1 MTERERAAI
10 KAARRLLAAVSNI
23 IPETRYAGG
32 YADDRS
38 EEIEIIRTARDE
50 LKAALDAWEQ
60 QERDFDEMVNSIS
73 NPTDRA

>member
-38 EEIEIIRTARDE
+38 EEIEIIRTASRLLRDP
-50 LKAALDAWEQ
+50 L
-60 QERDFDEMVNSIS
+60 RSIDLPCS
-73 NPTDRA
+73 LTNL